1 MTDLISREAAIALL
15 ERLAQGWDLQ
25 MKPGPMPHRYYIEA
39 LTNMPSAGWF
49 PLSVDD
55 AETELFFCLKNMLG
69 NPTDDKALLAQMRE
83 RGLWVFARN
92 GWSSEE

>member
-15 ERLAQGWDLQ
+15 EAMYRASPWNVGLA
-25 MKPGPMPHRYYIEA
+25 EA
-39 LTNMPSAGWF
+39 VDVVTNMPSAGWSAGWF

-55 AETELFFCLKNMLG
+55 AETEMLFCLENMFG

-92 GWSSEE
+92 GWSPEE